1 MDSTLS
7 RLFALIATLVPLA
20 AAALNHDVVVA
31 PLSPGPFAVAC
42 SNMEHDTARLAQLGG
57 TPADYWEGHQVDS
70 QTRYVT
76 DILAHPESAIVFR
89 AQVPFKFWL
98 YPTRFGQRVEFA
110 TIVCHPTPRT
120 NTDADYTLPGGG
132 GVVPHMLPAGAAPRL
147 ISAGEYAQTLGVAV
161 TPPASGPAALPFI
174 VYSHGLGGSPLGKG
188 YLDVMV
194 ELAAHGFMVA
204 AVFHADSRFSLVRVE
219 DLGDFAYTLAF
230 FPFVVEMQLM
240 RPVALKAMTDVMLD
254 HPGYSPGIDRERIGG
269 FGASLGGEAM
279 AHLLGARITSSLAKS
294 CDDTVRD
301 PRIRAAV
308 GYVPYSGQSF
318 LPAFCDDQSGAA
330 EVNRPYLAIAGTADT
345 TAPIKMTQQAVNLFG
360 DSRYLVQLAG
370 GEHELRPEDAD
381 DLLTWMVTYFN
392 AYLQVSSDPQA
403 MGRFIKMSGVQG
415 GRIDKLIVDV
425 HVPFANTGTET
436 TAMEFY
442 NTILGHYF
450 LAAAQSEIDGIL
462 AGVAGPAWEL
472 TGQSFK
478 VWPQP
483 PSDPTAGAVPVCR
496 FYGGR
501 NGGPNSHF
509 FTAEA
514 SECEQVKH
522 TGWFYEGIGF
532 YIRPVGP
539 AATERCPFGYLE
551 VNRAYNRRF
560 AQNDTNHRFSTSD
573 STMAEMARLNWIV
586 EGTVMCA
593 RP

>member
-20 AAALNHDVVVA
+20 GAALNHDVVVA

-42 SNMEHDTARLAQLGG
+42 SNMELDTARLAQLGG
-57 TPADYWEGHQVDS
+57 TPADYWEGHEVNSQV
-70 QTRYVT
+70 RYVT
-76 DILAHPESAIVFR
+76 DILAHPESAIVFQ

-110 TIVCHPTPRT
+110 AIVCHPTPRA
-120 NTDADYTLPGGG
+120 NTDASYTLPDGG
-132 GVVPHMLPAGAAPRL
+132 GVVPHMLPAGSAPKL
-147 ISAGEYAQTLGVAV
+147 ISALEYAQTLGIQVD
-161 TPPASGPAALPFI
+161 PPPPGPAALPYI

-194 ELAAHGFMVA
+194 ELAAQGFMVA
-204 AVFHADSRFSLVRVE
+204 AVFHADARFSLVRIE
-219 DLGDFAYTLAF
+219 DLGDLAYTLAF

-254 HPGYSPGIDRERIGG
+254 HPGYSPGIDRDRIGG

-279 AHLLGARITSSLAKS
+279 AHLLGARITSSLARS
-294 CDDTVRD
+294 CDESVRD

-308 GYVPYSGQSF
+308 GYVPYAGQSF
-318 LPAFCDDQSGAA
+318 LPAFCDGQSGAA
-330 EVNRPYLAIAGTADT
+330 EVNRPYLAISGTADT

-360 DSRYLVQLAG
+360 DSRYLVQLVG
-370 GEHELRPEDAD
+370 GQHELRPEDAG

-392 AYLQVSSDPQA
+392 AYLHVAADPGA
-403 MGRFIKMSGVQG
+403 MARFIKMNGVQG
-415 GRIDKLIVDV
+415 GRDDSLIVDV
-425 HVPFANTGTET
+425 HVPFANVGTET
-436 TAMEFY
+436 TAKEFY

-450 LAAAQSEIDGIL
+450 VAAAQSEVDGIL
-462 AGVAGPAWEL
+462 AGAAGPAWEL

-478 VWPQP
+478 VWPQLP
-483 PSDPTAGAVPVCR
+483 ADASFGAVPVCR

-514 SECEQVKH
+514 SECELVKNSP
-522 TGWFYEGIGF
+522 GWLYEGIGF
-532 YIRPVGP
+532 YIRPVG
-539 AATERCPFGYLE
+539 AGRCPSGYLE
-551 VNRAYNRRF
+551 VNRAYNKR
-560 AQNDTNHRFSTSD
+560 ASQNDTNHRFSTSD
-573 STMAEMARLNWIV
+573 STMKEMARLNWIV